1 MSLKDIISGRRVVVL
16 IGAGGVGKTTTSV
29 AVATLAAMSGKK
41 VALLSIDPAK
51 RLAAALG
58 MSLGSQLS
66 EVDFGQKMP
75 GSVHAAMLDQKA
87 VFDAMV
93 KRHAPSPAVEA
104 RILADPL
111 YKAAS
116 TNLGGP
122 LEYMALAKLHELASD
137 PQWDLVVLDTPPDTH
152 ALDFLARPNLLS
164 GFMDNKVL
172 SWLVKPFLVAGKF
185 GFGRIM
191 SLSEKLMG
199 GMASVTG
206 VDALRNLG
214 EFLILMQEVIEG
226 FHKAGEGVIKLLRG
240 PSTGFL
246 LVTVPTKAAARSAE
260 YLASQLFDMGY
271 RLDALIL
278 NRCLPEELLDVRLPD
293 GPWARLLDARRE
305 GEGEVARS
313 LKSNLEQHLTAHRT
327 SGTAVMLMVP
337 DQILDLHS
345 AAGMVAF
352 ASHLAN
358 ARQV

>member
-1 MSLKDIISGRRVVVL
+1 MSLRDMIKERRVLVL

-29 AVATLAAMSGKK
+29 AVATLAAQSGKK

-58 MSLGSQLS
+58 MSLGSTLS
-66 EVDFGQKMP
+66 QVNFGREMP

-93 KRHAPSPAVEA
+93 RRHSPSPAVEA

-199 GMASVTG
+199 GMATVTG

-226 FHKAGEGVIKLLRG
+226 FHKAGEGVIRLLRG
-240 PSTGFL
+240 STTGFF
-246 LVTVPTKAAARSAE
+246 LVTVPTKAAARSAV
-260 YLASQLFDMGY
+260 YLADQLFDMGY

-278 NRCLPEELLDVRLPD
+278 NRCVPEEVVTAELPE
-293 GPWARLLDARRE
+293 GPWASLLSARRD
-305 GEGEVARS
+305 GEAEVTQS
-313 LKSNLEQHLTAHRT
+313 LKQTLATHQ
-327 SGTAVMLMVP
+327 GPAVMVKVP
-337 DQILDLHS
+337 DQALDLHN
-345 AAGMVAF
+345 ADGIVEF
-352 ASHLAN
+352 ANHLAN
-358 ARQV
+358 ARHV